1 VLVGVGVG
9 AIAAGIGEKYL
20 VIWRDHPAV
29 LGESIW
35 AAVAVGALSLYA
47 TFAAVLL
54 GAARDLERRH
64 VALQQVFTDIVQ
76 SLSHVLETRYTR
88 AGDHSDRVAELAAA
102 IAAAMGMSPEEVRDV
117 RIAAY
122 LHDVGKIGVHD
133 DVLVKRGPLTNEE
146 RAAMQRHAV
155 LGYEILGQGL
165 LPERIKLA
173 VRHHHEWWDGN
184 GYPDGLAGVAIPL
197 AARVIAVADVY
208 TALTADRPYRSALA
222 PSDAVD
228 DIRRWAG
235 SQLDPQVVAAFLRLG
250 QEEPAPVG
258 AEDSASGRQVSF
270 QPGF

>member
-1 VLVGVGVG
+1 VGIGVG

-20 VIWRDHPAV
+20 MTWRDHPAL
-29 LGESIW
+29 LGEAIW
-35 AAVAVGALSLYA
+35 AAVAVGALSLYG

-54 GAARDLERRH
+54 CAASDLERRH
-64 VALQQVFTDIVQ
+64 LALQQVFTEIVQ
-76 SLSHVLETRYTR
+76 SLSHVLETRYTK
-88 AGDHSDRVAELAAA
+88 AGDHSDRVADMAAA

-133 DVLVKRGPLTNEE
+133 DILVKRGSLTNEE
-146 RAAMQRHAV
+146 RVAVQRHAV
-155 LGYEILGQGL
+155 LGYEILGPGL

-208 TALTADRPYRSALA
+208 TALTADRPYRPALD

-235 SQLDPQVVAAFLRLG
+235 SQLDPQVVAAFLKVW
-250 QEEPAPVG
+250 QEEAAPAG
-258 AEDSASGRQVSF
+258 ARDSASARQVSL